1 MKDYVINSPLIN
13 EWNWEKNNELGFY
26 PDKITL
32 GSGKKVWWICNDCG
46 LEYVTQVKNRTKGCG
61 CPNCGA
67 ERARQAHCKAV
78 YCPQLNQSFESMI
91 DAENKTGINYKNISA
106 CINENREFAGKH
118 PVTGEN
124 LTWIKL

>member
-46 LEYVTQVKNRTKGCG
+46 LEYVTQVKIEQKVVD
-61 CPNCGA
+61 
-67 ERARQAHCKAV
+67 ARIVEQKELDKLIVKRFIAHSLINHLKA
-78 YCPQLNQSFESMI
+78 
-91 DAENKTGINYKNISA
+91 
-106 CINENREFAGKH
+106 
-118 PVTGEN
+118 
-124 LTWIKL
+124 